1 MVEFFGQMYMR
12 LSDWNTL
19 RLLKSQPKGV
29 DGHGSASLILLLICV
44 WLLLFIWVIIY
55 SKVLLQCSL
64 PLFLENQA
72 FLNSLNPKI
81 NMHILHI
88 SSRRILSIKTYFHFS
103 QPKILLRSVWLQGEI
118 ECWLVTFRR
127 GLRGLE
133 VNGELIWKDSATDTI
148 SIISNLKAAY
158 PKLLRADYHG
168 CILNSKFIFCF
179 SLLIYH
185 CWKIKYVWLRK
196 SFFQKCCNDPNRII
210 IHFWETAHL
219 PPPQSQ
225 H

>member
-1 MVEFFGQMYMR
+1 MVEFSGQMYMR
-12 LSDWNTL
+12 LSDWNTW

-29 DGHGSASLILLLICV
+29 DGHGSLILLLICV

-55 SKVLLQCSL
+55 SKVLLQCRL
-64 PLFLENQA
+64 PLLLENQA

-88 SSRRILSIKTYFHFS
+88 SSRY
-103 QPKILLRSVWLQGEI
+103 LRGEFYPSRLIFTSHSLWLQGEI
-118 ECWLVTFRR
+118 ECWLVTF
-127 GLRGLE
+127 GGVRGLE
-133 VNGELIWKDSATDTI
+133 VNGELIWKDNATDTV

-168 CILNSKFIFCF
+168 CILNGKFIFCF

-185 CWKIKYVWLRK
+185 CWKIK
-196 SFFQKCCNDPNRII
+196 
-210 IHFWETAHL
+210 
-219 PPPQSQ
+219 
-225 H
+225 